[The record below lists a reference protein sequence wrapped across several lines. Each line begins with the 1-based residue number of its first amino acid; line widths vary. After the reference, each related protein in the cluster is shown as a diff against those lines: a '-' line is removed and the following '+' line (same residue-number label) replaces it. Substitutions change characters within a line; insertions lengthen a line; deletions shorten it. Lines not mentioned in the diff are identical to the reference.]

1 MANIAVNKT
10 AAALMSLMALIC
22 GFISVVT
29 KSQALSIAELNISA
43 EKTSVIAKQ
52 IHNHSVAL
60 ISK

>member
-29 KSQALSIAELNISA
+29 KSQALSIAELNI
-43 EKTSVIAKQ
+43 
-52 IHNHSVAL
+52 
-60 ISK
+60 